1 MEFIVVERRQR
12 AATASGAAASAA
24 AGEGMRWSKATAVTA
39 EEEKR
44 RLTRHRSVNPT
55 LAG

>member
-44 RLTRHRSVNPT
+44 RLARHRSVNPT